1 MYRFKGLCLRS
12 VLTFGVVA
20 VFSTAAWAGQVV
32 YTSLPLPVPDTRA
45 ADLIASAQAETTFFA
60 ALSSKGTETL
70 DGFTGQQLGFTAT
83 QNLAFGA
90 TGITAVA
97 RYSGA
102 FQAPPFPVSG
112 SVALVLQ
119 PPSTG
124 PAYANDMT
132 FNTPITAFGS
142 YIIQAGDAAANTITL
157 RLENTLLNTS
167 KDVVMGTVGPTASA
181 LNVFYFGITDTD
193 PFNRV
198 TLLPSNQG
206 DGILLDNI
214 TAGIAVPEPSTLA
227 MLATVAGPALL
238 GFFRR
243 KRATG

>member
-1 MYRFKGLCLRS
+1 MLS
-12 VLTFGVVA
+12 TVA
-20 VFSTAAWAGQVV
+20 TAGQAI
-32 YTSLPLPVPDTRA
+32 YTSLPLPVPDTRP
-45 ADLIASAQAETTFFA
+45 ADLIASANAETAFFA

-70 DGFTGQQLGFTAT
+70 EGFTAPQLGFTAT
-83 QNLAFGA
+83 QDLVFGA

-97 RYSGA
+97 RFSGA

-112 SVALVLQ
+112 SVVLVLQ
-119 PPSTG
+119 PPATP

-142 YIIQAGDAAANTITL
+142 YFIQAGDSAANTITL

-167 KDVVMGTVGPTASA
+167 KEVVMGTVGPAASA

-198 TLLPSNQG
+198 TLLPDNLG

-214 TAGIAVPEPSTLA
+214 SAGIAVPEPSTLA
-227 MLATVAGPALL
+227 MLATVAAPALI
-238 GFFRR
+238 GFCRR
-243 KRATG
+243 KRAAR